1 MLLTKL
7 WIIIYSK
14 WVTALGTHLLRK
26 TFNQELDIFLINS
39 SSNCNYDNQNK
50 VFSYSTILKN
60 IVNVMELF
68 KYTCNIPFRVIS
80 SGSRGKGEPIISFNA
95 ISGSL

>member
-1 MLLTKL
+1 
-7 WIIIYSK
+7 
-14 WVTALGTHLLRK
+14 
-26 TFNQELDIFLINS
+26 
-39 SSNCNYDNQNK
+39 
-50 VFSYSTILKN
+50 
-60 IVNVMELF
+60 MELF